1 MRYDDPHDD
10 GPRTLL
16 TGRSGEDEERVQ
28 RLLRTIAE
36 VNSNRDLDSV
46 LVSVVDRALS
56 TTKAERAILML
67 VEGGKLRHRVAR
79 NYKGRDLAEDVSY
92 SRTVPVEV
100 ARSGEARILRNTAAE
115 DLADLGT
122 SIISLRLLTV
132 MCVPLRYKG
141 RVTGVIYVDSKAT
154 SMEFQSSDLV
164 LLNALADQAAIAIEN
179 ARLLE
184 VALQQER
191 TQHELRIA
199 QRIQAQL
206 LPVGPLRAEGF
217 DLFGISVPCDETG
230 GDYFDFLP
238 ERDGTLRVAVG
249 DVAGHGVPAALIMSS
264 ARASLRAVSPHQP
277 DLAVCLSNVNEH
289 LERDLEPGQY
299 MTMFAAELL
308 PGSRSFRYVCA
319 GHPPPLVVRTDGTLE
334 WLERTGMGLGIE
346 AGASFRCGGPVEL
359 APGDV
364 LFAFTDGITEAS
376 PAPEGAKERDLFE
389 TDRLASLLVEIRERS
404 AREIANGV
412 REAIGSWR
420 RGAPRDD
427 DETMVVVKSE

>member
-1 MRYDDPHDD
+1 
-10 GPRTLL
+10 
-16 TGRSGEDEERVQ
+16 
-28 RLLRTIAE
+28 
-36 VNSNRDLDSV
+36 
-46 LVSVVDRALS
+46 
-56 TTKAERAILML
+56 
-67 VEGGKLRHRVAR
+67 
-79 NYKGRDLAEDVSY
+79 
-92 SRTVPVEV
+92 
-100 ARSGEARILRNTAAE
+100 
-115 DLADLGT
+115 
-122 SIISLRLLTV
+122 
-132 MCVPLRYKG
+132 
-141 RVTGVIYVDSKAT
+141 VTGVIYVDSKAT

>member
-217 DLFGISVPCDETG
+217 DLFGISVPCDET
-230 GDYFDFLP
+230 
-238 ERDGTLRVAVG
+238 EATTSTSCRRGT
-249 DVAGHGVPAALIMSS
+249 
-264 ARASLRAVSPHQP
+264 
-277 DLAVCLSNVNEH
+277 
-289 LERDLEPGQY
+289 
-299 MTMFAAELL
+299 
-308 PGSRSFRYVCA
+308 
-319 GHPPPLVVRTDGTLE
+319 
-334 WLERTGMGLGIE
+334 
-346 AGASFRCGGPVEL
+346 
-359 APGDV
+359 APC
-364 LFAFTDGITEAS
+364 AS
-376 PAPEGAKERDLFE
+376 PWATWQVTVFRRRSSCPARVPRCARSRRISRTSRF
-389 TDRLASLLVEIRERS
+389 AS
-404 AREIANGV
+404 
-412 REAIGSWR
+412 
-420 RGAPRDD
+420 P
-427 DETMVVVKSE
+427 T